1 MRTWAFVSQ
10 KGGSGKSTLCTNLSV
25 VAEQVGETC
34 CIVDVDPQANA
45 LLWHERRG
53 TNQPMVI
60 EATYDKLADVVAAAG
75 TIGVTLV
82 LIDTPG
88 KIDAGALAAI
98 KLADTIV
105 CPTLGDLFSL
115 GSIQDTVR
123 LLETAEKLSS
133 AVGVINNVDQ
143 GGAKQTIAEATAVL
157 DSFTLK
163 VAPVHIMHRGP
174 FVSAIKRGKGVTE
187 TVPKG
192 PASKEIK
199 GLWELLNKGA
209 KAKPKGRAAKMERA
223 AR

>member
-25 VAEQVGETC
+25 VAEQAGETC

-98 KLADTIV
+98 KLANTIV

-115 GSIQDTVR
+115 GSIRDTVR

-157 DSFTLK
+157 DSFIVR

-174 FVSAIKRGKGVTE
+174 LSA
-187 TVPKG
+187 P
-192 PASKEIK
+192 SS
-199 GLWELLNKGA
+199 
-209 KAKPKGRAAKMERA
+209 A
-223 AR
+223 ARASPKPCPRAQPQRRSKTCGSF

>member
-1 MRTWAFVSQ
+1 MRKWAFVSQ

-34 CIVDVDPQANA
+34 CIIDVDPQANA

-105 CPTLGDLFSL
+105 CPTSATCSRSAPFR
-115 GSIQDTVR
+115 TPCACWR
-123 LLETAEKLSS
+123 RREAELR
-133 AVGVINNVDQ
+133 GGRDQ
-143 GGAKQTIAEATAVL
+143 QRRSE
-157 DSFTLK
+157 
-163 VAPVHIMHRGP
+163 RG
-174 FVSAIKRGKGVTE
+174 
-187 TVPKG
+187 
-192 PASKEIK
+192 
-199 GLWELLNKGA
+199 
-209 KAKPKGRAAKMERA
+209 
-223 AR
+223 

>member
-1 MRTWAFVSQ
+1 
-10 KGGSGKSTLCTNLSV
+10 LCTNLAV
-25 VAEQVGETC
+25 VAEAAGETC
-34 CIVDVDPQANA
+34 CIIDVDPQANA

-60 EATYDKLADVVAAAG
+60 DATYEKLPELIPAAR
-75 TIGVTLV
+75 TMGVTLV
-82 LIDTPG
+82 MIDTPG

-123 LLETAEKLSS
+123 LLEAAEKLGA
-133 AVGVINNVDQ
+133 AVSVINNVDET
-143 GGAKQTIAEATAVL
+143 GKKQTLAEATAVL
-157 DSFTLK
+157 ESFTLPLAL
-163 VAPVHIMHRGP
+163 VPIMHRRP
-174 FVSAIKRGKGVTE
+174 FVSAVKRGKGVME

-192 PASKEIK
+192 PATREIK
-199 GLWELLNKGA
+199 ALWEFLNKGA
-209 KAKPKGRAAKMERA
+209 TPKPKGRAAKMERA

>member
-10 KGGSGKSTLCTNLSV
+10 KGGSGKSTLCTNLAV
-25 VAEQVGETC
+25 VAEAAGETC
-34 CIVDVDPQANA
+34 CIIDVDPQANA

-60 EATYDKLADVVAAAG
+60 DATYEKLPELIRAAR
-75 TIGVTLV
+75 TMGVTLAM
-82 LIDTPG
+82 IDTPG

-123 LLETAEKLSS
+123 LLEAAEKLSA
-133 AVGVINNVDQ
+133 AVSVINNVDES
-143 GGAKQTIAEATAVL
+143 GKKQTLAEATAVPE
-157 DSFTLK
+157 SFTLPI
-163 VAPVHIMHRGP
+163 APVPIMHRRA
-174 FVSAIKRGKGVTE
+174 FVSAIKRGKGVME

-192 PASKEIK
+192 PATREIRA
-199 GLWELLNKGA
+199 LWEFLNKGA
-209 KAKPKGRAAKMERA
+209 TPKPKGRAAKMERA